1 MTDILIMV
9 LVFLAWFSIKR
20 VCGEIS
26 RRLDLLEERQEKI
39 MTGVFKLR
47 DDSMA
52 MAMELTTNDSRD
64 EKQGTYY
71 RSDPRFDKDDGQA
84 GFHEGLDD

>member
-1 MTDILIMV
+1 MTD
-9 LVFLAWFSIKR
+9 
-20 VCGEIS
+20 
-26 RRLDLLEERQEKI
+26 
-39 MTGVFKLR
+39 VFKLR

-52 MAMELTTNDSRD
+52 MAMELTTNDSRV